1 MRGDWLLREYMRKDV
16 ERATAEVQIE
26 PECMK
31 GVSCQV
37 NVATA
42 EATCQTDL
50 IKFELKDKAYQT
62 TDIVDK
68 LTGTV
73 ATETMCQTTHFEMP
87 KNASNEIVYVIKAV

>member
-1 MRGDWLLREYMRKDV
+1 MRKDV

-50 IKFELKDKAYQT
+50 MKFELKDNACQ
-62 TDIVDK
+62 TDIVTVK
-68 LTGTV
+68 KPTGTV
-73 ATETMCQTTHFEMP
+73 ATGTMC
-87 KNASNEIVYVIKAV
+87 